1 MEDSYLYSIENGGAF
16 MAPREPGVYVIRS
29 GEKEKYFTVAL
40 SQKEKEISKGAS
52 YSIGAQKTDKQ
63 SENHEQFSLVPF
75 LIVLLLLLFVIE
87 WEVQRRRGFT
97 S

>member
-1 MEDSYLYSIENGGAF
+1 